1 MRNDFTPAATEI
13 SDSELENISGGLVAG
28 GANTGAEIAGHGV
41 SANVGGFLGAGAS
54 ASALIQGVSAG
65 AGTKPCAPPPSPPT
79 PSAPHPPCGRSRSAE

>member
-1 MRNDFTPAATEI
+1 MRNDFTAATEI

-54 ASALIQGVSAG
+54 VSPEGASAQVAG
-65 AGTKPCAPPPSPPT
+65 SVMGAVHATSL
-79 PSAPHPPCGRSRSAE
+79 

>member
-13 SDSELENISGGLVAG
+13 SDSELENIAGGLVAG

-54 ASALIQGVSAG
+54 VSPEG
-65 AGTKPCAPPPSPPT
+65 AAAQVSGSVMGAVHTTSL
-79 PSAPHPPCGRSRSAE
+79 